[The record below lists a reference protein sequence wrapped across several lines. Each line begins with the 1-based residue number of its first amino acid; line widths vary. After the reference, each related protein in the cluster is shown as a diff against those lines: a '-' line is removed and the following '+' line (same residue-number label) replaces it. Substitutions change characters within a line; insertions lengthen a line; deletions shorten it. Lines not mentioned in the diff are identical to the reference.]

1 MFCCPRLRPPP
12 SSRARRPTQFRATPS
27 PGLSAGRRRAS
38 PTKTSSSL
46 PLGTVTNVATPS
58 GVIVTTTPSAGVVQ
72 GGVSGLYAAPY
83 LSGGNG
89 SGFGPGG
96 TDQADGPDATPY
108 ITAGSTGA
116 NPNSAVTLVFPSLE
130 QYMGILWGSVDTYN
144 TLSLYNGDTLVG
156 TITGSDVI
164 ASPDGNQGVD
174 GTVYVNI
181 DALSC
186 SLRLQRG
193 RADEFPVRVRGRQ
206 SRLQSQAGARACR
219 RRRALPRT
227 DRNWRGSRPETPA
240 SLIASSWPRAAP
252 ENRRHPRQHLIAEYV
267 VVR

>member
-1 MFCCPRLRPPP
+1 M
-12 SSRARRPTQFRATPS
+12 
-27 PGLSAGRRRAS
+27 
-38 PTKTSSSL
+38 
-46 PLGTVTNVATPS
+46 
-58 GVIVTTTPSAGVVQ
+58 VQ
-72 GGVSGLYAAPY
+72 DSVSGLYAAPY

-181 DALSC
+181 DALS
-186 SLRLQRG
+186 SAYAFNTAVLTSSQFAFE
-193 RADEFPVRVRGRQ
+193 ADNLAFNRTPVPEP
-206 SRLQSQAGARACR
+206 AGVAVLGLGLVAIGAARAR
-219 RRRALPRT
+219 KPRL
-227 DRNWRGSRPETPA
+227 A
-240 SLIASSWPRAAP
+240 
-252 ENRRHPRQHLIAEYV
+252 
-267 VVR
+267 